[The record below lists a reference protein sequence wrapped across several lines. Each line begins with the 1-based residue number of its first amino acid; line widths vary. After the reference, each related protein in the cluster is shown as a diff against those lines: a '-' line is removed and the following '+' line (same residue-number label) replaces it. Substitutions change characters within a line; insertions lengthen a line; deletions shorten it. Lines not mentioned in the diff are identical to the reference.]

1 MKSPQYLLLFAFF
14 FLFNNNSITATNY
27 FIENNL
33 EQAKQQAS
41 REGKLIMVD
50 FWANWCNPCQWMDE
64 QTFSDPTVA
73 KYLSANYVSVR
84 VDIDN
89 LEGYKYK
96 EEYNIRY
103 LPSILI
109 LNAKGEVL
117 KKYEES
123 FAPSK
128 LIQLLK
134 VHNQEKPNSSSYNS
148 STTSSYDSSTSNY
161 SSGYNSST
169 STSTTEPEIK
179 PAPSY
184 KPALSADYN
193 SSNTTT
199 STNDYQT
206 STPQT
211 YNSTEYS
218 TYKEEKPV
226 VDYSASAATTYT
238 SPAKETTYQSTAT
251 TSSTSTYNTT
261 TNTVSNSLTTGL
273 YQFNVYPAPTNGYSV
288 QVGAYYEYGN
298 VLTEV
303 AHFQEQ
309 YKEVILV
316 HISQLNNM
324 PCYKILLGHFSTYE
338 MANEHKA
345 LLKTKGLDCFIK
357 ELAAMGKTMQ

>member
-1 MKSPQYLLLFAFF
+1 MKSLHYLLFLI
-14 FLFNNNSITATNY
+14 FLFNNNSLTATNY

-33 EQAKQQAS
+33 EQAKRQAS
-41 REGKLIMVD
+41 QEGKLILVD

-73 KYLSANYVSVR
+73 AYLSEKYVSVR

-109 LNAKGEVL
+109 LNEKGEVL

-134 VHNQEKPNSSSYNS
+134 EHNQGRPNRP
-148 STTSSYDSSTSNY
+148 NY
-161 SSGYNSST
+161 SGSNNSTYST
-169 STSTTEPEIK
+169 PATQAQAEIK
-179 PAPSY
+179 PAPTWT
-184 KPALSADYN
+184 PALSSDYA
-193 SSNTTT
+193 SLNTTT
-199 STNDYQT
+199 PTDSYQANSTSSYHTNSEYSTYEQETPAVDYSTTTAPTYSEPTT
-206 STPQT
+206 SATTYQPAASTSSAST
-211 YNSTEYS
+211 YNSTNN
-218 TYKEEKPV
+218 
-226 VDYSASAATTYT
+226 
-238 SPAKETTYQSTAT
+238 
-251 TSSTSTYNTT
+251 YNNN

-316 HISQLNNM
+316 HISELNGT
-324 PCYKILLGHFSTYE
+324 PCYKILLGHFGTHE
-338 MANEHKA
+338 LANEHKM

-357 ELAAMGKTMQ
+357 ELAGMGKTMQ

>member
-1 MKSPQYLLLFAFF
+1 MKSLQYLLFLILLFY
-14 FLFNNNSITATNY
+14 NNPITATNY

-33 EQAKQQAS
+33 EQAKRQAS
-41 REGKLIMVD
+41 QEGKLIMVD

-64 QTFSDPTVA
+64 QTFSDPSVA
-73 KYLSANYVSVR
+73 KYLSENYVSVR

-96 EEYNIRY
+96 EAYNIRY

-109 LNAKGEVL
+109 LNEKGEVL

-134 VHNQEKPNSSSYNS
+134 VHNQGRPNRPSYGAATNS
-148 STTSSYDSSTSNY
+148 TYTA
-161 SSGYNSST
+161 
-169 STSTTEPEIK
+169 PVAQAEIK
-179 PAPSY
+179 PAPSW
-184 KPALSADYN
+184 KPALSSDYA
-193 SSNTTT
+193 STTT
-199 STNDYQT
+199 TTPTDSYQDNT
-206 STPQT
+206 
-211 YNSTEYS
+211 
-218 TYKEEKPV
+218 
-226 VDYSASAATTYT
+226 
-238 SPAKETTYQSTAT
+238 
-251 TSSTSTYNTT
+251 TSTYNTT
-261 TNTVSNSLTTGL
+261 SEYSTYKQETPTINHSTAATTYSKPTTSATTYQAAASTSSASTYTSTNNYSSTSTTSNALTTGL

-303 AHFQEQ
+303 AHFQQQ

-316 HISQLNNM
+316 HISELNGM
-324 PCYKILLGHFSTYE
+324 PCYKVLLGHFGTYD

-345 LLKTKGLDCFIK
+345 FLKTKGLDCFIK
-357 ELAAMGKTMQ
+357 ELATMGQTMQ

>member
-1 MKSPQYLLLFAFF
+1 MKSLQLLLILIL
-14 FLFNNNSITATNY
+14 LFNNNLLTATNY

-41 REGKLIMVD
+41 QEGKLIMVD

-73 KYLSANYVSVR
+73 AYLSENYVSVR

-109 LNAKGEVL
+109 LNEKGEVL

-134 VHNQEKPNSSSYNS
+134 GHNQGRPNRSDYNS
-148 STTSSYDSSTSNY
+148 GTTNSTYTAPATQVQA
-161 SSGYNSST
+161 
-169 STSTTEPEIK
+169 EIQ
-179 PAPSY
+179 PAPTWT
-184 KPALSADYN
+184 PALSSDYA

-199 STNDYQT
+199 STNSYET
-206 STPQT
+206 SSTPT
-211 YNSTEYS
+211 YNTSPEYS
-218 TYKEEKPV
+218 TYEQETPAINHSTSTTST
-226 VDYSASAATTYT
+226 YSQPTAS
-238 SPAKETTYQSTAT
+238 PTTYQATAS
-251 TSSTSTYNTT
+251 TSSASTYSSSS
-261 TNTVSNSLTTGL
+261 NTVSNSLTTGL

-303 AHFQEQ
+303 AHFQEK
-309 YKEVILV
+309 YKDVILV
-316 HISQLNNM
+316 HISELNGM
-324 PCYKILLGHFSTYE
+324 PCYKILLGHFGNYDQ
-338 MANEHKA
+338 ANAHKA
-345 LLKTKGLDCFIK
+345 LLKTNGLDCFIK
-357 ELAAMGKTMQ
+357 ELAVMGQTMQ